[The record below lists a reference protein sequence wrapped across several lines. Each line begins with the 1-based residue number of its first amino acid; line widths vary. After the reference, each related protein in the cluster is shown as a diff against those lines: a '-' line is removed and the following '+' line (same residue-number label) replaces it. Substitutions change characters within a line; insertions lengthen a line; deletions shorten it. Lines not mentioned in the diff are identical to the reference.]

1 MVYPPAILLKRSKA
15 VVKNCNSKFLRVID
29 ANYNRAKEGLRVCE
43 DVCRFWID
51 DRKLT
56 RIFKSVRHRL
66 TVNISKLGLK
76 EILAGRDVEGDT
88 GRETIKSEARR
99 KSVSDIFYAN
109 CQRVKESLR
118 VLEEF
123 AKLRNSGTAASL
135 KKLRYEVYIA
145 EKKVLMS
152 MTIARSSRRG

>member
-1 MVYPPAILLKRSKA
+1 MVKDS
-15 VVKNCNSKFLRVID
+15 NSKFLRVID

-51 DRKLT
+51 DGKLT
-56 RIFKSVRHRL
+56 KIFKSVRHRL
-66 TVNISKLGLK
+66 TVSILKLGFK
-76 EILAGRDVEGDT
+76 EILAERDVEGDM
-88 GRETIKSEARR
+88 GRVTIKSEARR
-99 KSVSDIFYAN
+99 KSAADVFYAN

-123 AKLRNSGTAASL
+123 AKLRNSATSASI
-135 KKLRYEVYIA
+135 KKLRYEVYSV

-152 MTIARSSRRG
+152 MTQCDDS